1 MAKHTESENKVSKIL
16 GQILSVSIGREPHLR
31 PLLESISLTP
41 YIFTED
47 LPKIMVLTL
56 PLELLINLKLQYGEI
71 IGSLRREFPKYIILI
86 RRAGEIPPSKVFT
99 PIKSREELIGDLV
112 FPAMVT
118 GRSNEVES
126 REEMTQLV
134 YLESKNQCW
143 SKPELAAIERLLCT
157 VFEQNFRV
165 RIFGSG
171 F

>member
-1 MAKHTESENKVSKIL
+1 MAKHTESENKVAKIL
-16 GQILSVSIGREPHLR
+16 GQILSASVEREPHLK
-31 PLLESISLTP
+31 PLLEDVSLTP

-56 PLELLINLKLQYGEI
+56 PLELLINLKLQYGEAI
-71 IGSLRREFPKYIILI
+71 SSLKREFPKYIILF
-86 RRAGEIPPSKVFT
+86 RRVGEVPPSKVFT
-99 PIKSREELIGDLV
+99 PVKSREELIGDLV

-134 YLESKNQCW
+134 YLDSKNQCW
-143 SKPELAAIERLLCT
+143 SRPELAAIEKLLCT
-157 VFEQNFRV
+157 VFEQNFRI